1 DWRISPSAF
10 RRTGPRTA
18 LDGGLKFNLE
28 ELNPN
33 YFARLRQRVKAARD
47 RGIYVAIMLFN
58 GFSIERKGEHLENPW
73 RGHPFN
79 LENNINGIDG
89 DQDGDGEGREVH
101 SRLDAR
107 IERLQEK
114 YVAGVIDAVID
125 LDNVLYEISNES
137 PRGSM
142 AWQRH
147 MVQFIRRYESK

>member
-1 DWRISPSAF
+1 
-10 RRTGPRTA
+10 RRTGPGTA

-28 ELNPN
+28 ELNPH

-58 GFSIERKGEHLENPW
+58 GFSIEQKGEHLENPW

-89 DQDGDGEGREVH
+89 DQNGDGEGREVH
-101 SRLDAR
+101 STPDAR
-107 IERLQEK
+107 IEQFQQK
-114 YVAGVIDAVID
+114 YVAGVIDAVSD

-137 PRGSM
+137 HPGSM

-147 MVQFIRRYESK
+147 MVELIRRYESKKRVRH